1 MLARNRA
8 ALSQLLA
15 RSFPAS
21 EDIDANTVDAFL
33 DALMAVKTR
42 GSARERASS
51 GEAQARDAAGNA
63 VYRLRATHA
72 RRLPVTSIF
81 TGQTEA
87 VRVTLGRERGI
98 SWDTPIGVVA
108 PADHLLPTVAAVR
121 ERFGGRIA
129 RPFAHVEVITPPRL
143 AFARFAPMA
152 IYLGYAHEGDAAPF
166 FYVFEAGTATGQPKM
181 LYLAPTLDSIVEERS
196 GYAPTPF
203 SSADNW
209 YTGGLRFAANGN
221 DPEVLYMRASRER
234 GGEPHLRLHVEY
246 SLLDADP
253 LVLPAEDLVE
263 AALRVLA
270 LQRGM
275 RLEQGL
281 VERLVA
287 EAGLLILPWIDR
299 PDNADARPPPGAA
312 PADPDAAAVIASLGE
327 WAAGL
332 PQGERD
338 VLYASISALLGMVV
352 HADGKF
358 DRLERIEVDWIM
370 NFAVPAQ
377 LGDSF
382 RFSPAAEAAYQGL
395 GDMASGLDEA
405 RLGELGRI
413 VAGLPAA
420 IGRHYRRFVASVC
433 RSAAESPGALPRF
446 GTTVSPAASAA
457 LDRIGAALGLADAD
471 WQGPGGARNKQADE
485 GASDR
490 DVAGLG
496 GGATR

>member
-42 GSARERASS
+42 RSGRERASTR
-51 GEAQARDAAGNA
+51 EPQARDAAGNA

-87 VRVTLGRERGI
+87 VRVTLGRERAI

-129 RPFAHVEVITPPRL
+129 RPFTHVEVITPPRL

-152 IYLGYAHEGDAAPF
+152 IYLGYAHEGDATPF
-166 FYVFEAGTATGQPKM
+166 FYVFEAGTATGQPKV
-181 LYLAPTLDSIVEERS
+181 LYLAPTLDSVVEERS

-209 YTGGLRFAANGN
+209 YTGGLRFAANGH

-263 AALRVLA
+263 AALRVCA

-287 EAGLLILPWIDR
+287 EAGLLVLPWIDR
-299 PDNADARPPPGAA
+299 PDNADARPPPGAR
-312 PADPDAAAVIASLGE
+312 PADSSAVVASLGE

-338 VLYASISALLGMVV
+338 ALYASIAALLAMVV

-370 NFAVPAQ
+370 NFEVPAH

-382 RFSPAAEAAYQGL
+382 RFSPAAEAAYQAL
-395 GDMASGLDEA
+395 GDPASGLGEA
-405 RLGELGRI
+405 GLGELGRI

-420 IGRHYRRFVASVC
+420 IGRHYRRFVASMC
-433 RSAAESPGALPRF
+433 RSAAESPGAPPRF
-446 GTTVSPAASAA
+446 GATVSPAASAVLA
-457 LDRIGAALGLADAD
+457 RIGAALGLDEAD
-471 WQGPGGARNKQADE
+471 WQGTGVAR
-485 GASDR
+485 
-490 DVAGLG
+490 
-496 GGATR
+496 

>member
-15 RSFPAS
+15 RTFPAS

-33 DALMAVKTR
+33 DALMVVKTR
-42 GSARERASS
+42 GSARERASTRES
-51 GEAQARDAAGNA
+51 QARDAAGNA

-108 PADHLLPTVAAVR
+108 PTDHLLPTVAAVR
-121 ERFGGRIA
+121 ERFGERIA
-129 RPFAHVEVITPPRL
+129 RPFTHVEVITPPRL

-166 FYVFEAGTATGQPKM
+166 FYVFEAGTATGQPKV

-246 SLLDADP
+246 SLLDAEP
-253 LVLPAEDLVE
+253 LVFPAEDLVE

-299 PDNADARPPPGAA
+299 PDNAELRPPQGPA
-312 PADPDAAAVIASLGE
+312 PADSAAIVASLGE

-332 PQGERD
+332 PEGERD
-338 VLYASISALLGMVV
+338 VLYASIAALLASVV

-382 RFSPAAEAAYQGL
+382 RFSPAAEAAYQAL
-395 GDMASGLDEA
+395 GDAAAGLDEA
-405 RLGELGRI
+405 HLGEFGRI
-413 VAGLPAA
+413 VARLPAA
-420 IGRHYRRFVASVC
+420 LGRHYRRFVASVC

-457 LDRIGAALGLADAD
+457 LDRIGAALGLEDAD
-471 WQGPGGARNKQADE
+471 WQGPG
-485 GASDR
+485 
-490 DVAGLG
+490 
-496 GGATR
+496 ATRAQSDPR